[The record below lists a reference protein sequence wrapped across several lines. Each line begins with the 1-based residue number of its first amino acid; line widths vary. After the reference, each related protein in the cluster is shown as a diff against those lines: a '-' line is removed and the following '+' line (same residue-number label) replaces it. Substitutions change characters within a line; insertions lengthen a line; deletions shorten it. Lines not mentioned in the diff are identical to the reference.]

1 MSTPVT
7 AKTVFFSV
15 VYVILLI
22 LFFLILDV
30 AIGWFFYNIV
40 FRMLDWFNGLS
51 FFWKFMLILIEA
63 GIVLGLVSALFNFI
77 AVTVSHMIFRYFPL
91 NWFTLIAGLALALI
105 NTILNVIGLWKIP
118 EHYNFWIVLELL
130 ILSFFLWSVNFLVV
144 EKEIKSK
151 VEQL

>member
-151 VEQL
+151 VE